1 MGKIVDKNI
10 SKNLSGKFDLID
22 NKIPDKVTK
31 VLTTSP
37 RGNSETDTNEEGN
50 IRLDRDIPRERYISP
65 EKILLMI

>member
-1 MGKIVDKNI
+1 M
-10 SKNLSGKFDLID
+10 ID

-37 RGNSETDTNEEGN
+37 QGNSETDTTEEEN
-50 IRLDRDIPRERYISP
+50 IRLDRDIPRERYICP